1 MKPAHVPKLLQS
13 ATIAKN
19 DVSIFRPSSTTTHHP
34 LSLMQNATTAEYYAG
49 KEDRAHGLV
58 SLNIIIML
66 HFFAGSRKHGGGSK

>member
-1 MKPAHVPKLLQS
+1 MKPAHPTNCLLQS

-19 DVSIFRPSSTTTHHP
+19 DVSIFRPSTTHS